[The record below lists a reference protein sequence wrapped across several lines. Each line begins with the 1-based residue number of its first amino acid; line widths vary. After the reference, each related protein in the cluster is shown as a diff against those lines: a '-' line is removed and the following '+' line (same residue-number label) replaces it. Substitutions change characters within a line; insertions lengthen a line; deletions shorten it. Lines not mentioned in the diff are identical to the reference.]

1 MRSSARRS
9 HPHSRPFATAGLAA
23 AALAMLTLAAC
34 SGSGEGEGVRTEGAA
49 SSQPSGPGQAAQPAE
64 SSSSSQAGQAP
75 QGKPTGGK
83 GPSAGAAPHGAQR
96 TGTTHDPYAP
106 ENRVPCT
113 AANTKVV
120 ATPVPRPLNHMLITV
135 TNTGSKMCDLKGYP
149 VVKFEGAQSVPP
161 VMEHTK
167 PQAVT
172 SLPPGG
178 KGYAS
183 VILSAGDGSGGEG
196 RTARHLEIGFQ
207 GGDAMAGVALP
218 AGGVHIDDSLRVTYW
233 LTTPEDALS

>member
-1 MRSSARRS
+1 MPASARRAD
-9 HPHSRPFATAGLAA
+9 PHSRPFATAGLAV
-23 AALAMLTLAAC
+23 AALATLTLAAC
-34 SGSGEGEGVRTEGAA
+34 SGSGQGEGVRTEGVA
-49 SSQPSGPGQAAQPAE
+49 SSQSSGPGQAARPAE
-64 SSSSSQAGQAP
+64 PSSSPQAGQAP
-75 QGKPTGGK
+75 QGKPTAGK
-83 GPSAGAAPHGAQR
+83 GSSAGATPHGAQR

-113 AANTKVV
+113 AANIKVV
-120 ATPVPRPLNHMLITV
+120 ATSVSRPLNHMLLTV

-207 GGDAMAGVALP
+207 GDDSMAGAALP
-218 AGGVHIDDSLRVTYW
+218 AGGVHIDDSLRVSYW
-233 LTTPEDALS
+233 LTSAEDALS